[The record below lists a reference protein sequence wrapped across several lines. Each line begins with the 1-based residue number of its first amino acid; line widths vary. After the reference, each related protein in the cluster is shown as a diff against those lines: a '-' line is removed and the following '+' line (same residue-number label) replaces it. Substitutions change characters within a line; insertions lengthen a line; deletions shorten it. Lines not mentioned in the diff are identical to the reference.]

1 MASRRDQITMTED
14 ELDVFVRAE
23 KTLII
28 VSNGPDGFPHPMPM
42 FFYTDETG
50 RFLVST
56 YGKSQKV
63 KNFERDERAALLIEA
78 GEEYQELRSVMML
91 ATTEILDDPEFVVET
106 MLAIQRQRNP
116 GKTEFADREVAGIR
130 QAGRKRVILRFTPV
144 KTLSWDHRKL
154 GGIY

>member
-1 MASRRDQITMTED
+1 MTNE
-14 ELDVFVRAE
+14 ELAAFVRAE

-28 VSNGPDGFPHPMPM
+28 VSNGPGGFPHPMPM
-42 FFYTDETG
+42 FFHVDEAG

-63 KNFERDERAALLIEA
+63 KNFERDARASLLIEA
-78 GEEYQELRSVMML
+78 GEAYQELRSVMMQ
-91 ATTEILDDPEFVVET
+91 ATTEILDDPEFVLQT
-106 MLAIQRQRNP
+106 MLAIRRQREP
-116 GKTEFADREVAGIR
+116 EQSHFSDREIQEIQ

-154 GGIY
+154 GEGD